1 MPVHHAEGT
10 TQADL
15 TRCLDALVGGSTART
30 RHLEVETY
38 TWSVLPMPVGDT
50 PGPRPPTDDAGLV
63 AGLARELAWTR
74 DRLLALGLEQV

>member
-1 MPVHHAEGT
+1 MPVHHGEGT

-15 TRCLDALVGGSTART
+15 TRCLDALIGGGTALT

-38 TWSVLPMPVGDT
+38 TWSVLPD
-50 PGPRPPTDDAGLV
+50 PPKDDAGLV
-63 AGLARELAWTR
+63 AGLAKELAWTR